1 VGRVAETVTEP
12 NSIRLSHMALLLV
25 RAALALLFLYAGAMK
40 ILHTQEFA
48 FDVQSYQLTNWTV
61 SILIAVYLPWLEVCA
76 AAAILAKKLY
86 LGALALIGLMAA
98 LFLGAI
104 SSAWWR
110 GLDIT
115 CGCFGPE
122 INRTNYPLHIAID
135 LALLGAAALLFV
147 LELRR
152 TARQSGNTLP

>member
-1 VGRVAETVTEP
+1 MGRVAETVT
-12 NSIRLSHMALLLV
+12 NSIRLGRTALLLV

-40 ILHTQEFA
+40 VLHTQEFA

-61 SILIAVYLPWLEVCA
+61 SILVAVYLPWLEVCA
-76 AAAILAKKLY
+76 AVAILAKKLY
-86 LGALALIGLMAA
+86 LGALALTGLMAA
-98 LFLGAI
+98 LFFGAI

-147 LELRR
+147 VELRR